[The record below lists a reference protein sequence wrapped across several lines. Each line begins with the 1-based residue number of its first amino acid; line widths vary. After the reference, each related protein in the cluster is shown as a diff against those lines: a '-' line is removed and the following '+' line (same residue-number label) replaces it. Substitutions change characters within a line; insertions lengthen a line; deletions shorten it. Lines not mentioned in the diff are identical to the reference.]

1 MILTALAR
9 SCFIRRLDF
18 GNYAIVLDLEAQS
31 LDRGTVPHH
40 GLDGAWPGCD
50 YCRYHKARQDAH
62 IGLCFSRKVPDSY
75 TGILWLRMEEAIL
88 IIASSASMLKSL
100 IEHVFHRLGLPKFQP
115 RIRKLTS
122 FHFSNPT
129 SQSTPR
135 LHHQRSQQ
143 ELLGYKQPFTM
154 PEPGSKQ

>member
-31 LDRGTVPHH
+31 LDPGTVPHH

-75 TGILWLRMEEAIL
+75 TGILL
-88 IIASSASMLKSL
+88 ASNGRG
-100 IEHVFHRLGLPKFQP
+100 HFDN
-115 RIRKLTS
+115 S
-122 FHFSNPT
+122 FFRVDAQVPN
-129 SQSTPR
+129 
-135 LHHQRSQQ
+135 
-143 ELLGYKQPFTM
+143 
-154 PEPGSKQ
+154 